1 MAWETP
7 AYSFAI
13 DFEEPHAECSAQ
25 MAPIPMMNVV
35 ALQNHGGVEQL
46 KLDRWPKPAVA
57 DHQALVEIK
66 ACGLNYM
73 DVFVMHG
80 MPDLHTTM
88 PRIPGGDIAGIVR
101 EVGKDVSA
109 DWVGKRVV
117 LFPRFPEGGVLG
129 ENGNGGLCEHIA
141 VDQRQLIEIPDGVGF
156 NEAAALPIAYGTSH
170 RMLFTRGH
178 IKAGEKV
185 LILGASGGVGVS
197 CLQFAKM
204 AGAEVFACTSSE
216 EKGRKLK
223 ELGADH
229 IINYVETP
237 EFSRA
242 VWTASGKTGVDVAVN
257 FTGGDT
263 WIQTQR
269 CMAVGGRILTC
280 GSTAG
285 HLCEIDVRFL
295 WHRETD
301 IIGSRAYVP
310 EDIVACLDHVAAGR
324 LRPVIESVLP
334 LERAGE
340 GVRLLEDR
348 RIFGKVIVTP

>member
-1 MAWETP
+1 METLTRMDTT
-7 AYSFAI
+7 STMRVI
-13 DFEEPHAECSAQ
+13 
-25 MAPIPMMNVV
+25 
-35 ALQNHGGVEQL
+35 ALQQHGGIEQL
-46 KLDRWPKPAVA
+46 KPDHWPRPVA
-57 DHQALVEIK
+57 ADGQALVEVK

-80 MPDLHTTM
+80 MPDLPTTM

-101 EVGKDVSA
+101 EVGANVSA

-117 LFPRFPEGGVLG
+117 LFPRFPKGGILG
-129 ENGNGGLCEHIA
+129 ENGNGGLCEFIA

-156 NEAAALPIAYGTSH
+156 DDAAALPIAYGTSH

-178 IKAGEKV
+178 VKAGEKV

-204 AGAEVFACTSSE
+204 AGAEVFACTSSA
-216 EKGRKLK
+216 EKGRKLR

-229 IINYVETP
+229 IINYAETP
-237 EFSRA
+237 EFSKP
-242 VWTASGKTGVDVAVN
+242 VWAASGKKGVDVAIN

-269 CMAVGGRILTC
+269 CMAAGGRILTC

-285 HLCEIDVRFL
+285 HMCEIDVRFL
-295 WHRETD
+295 WHRETE
-301 IIGSRAYVP
+301 IIGSRAYLP
-310 EDIVACLDHVAAGR
+310 SDIVACLDQVASGA
-324 LRPVIESVLP
+324 LKPVIESVFP
-334 LERAGE
+334 LEQAGA
-340 GVRLLEDR
+340 GVALLEDR
-348 RIFGKVIVTP
+348 KIFGKVIIRP

>member
-1 MAWETP
+1 MLNNTT
-7 AYSFAI
+7 
-13 DFEEPHAECSAQ
+13 
-25 MAPIPMMNVV
+25 MKVV
-35 ALQNHGGVEQL
+35 ALHAHGGIEQL
-46 KLDRWPKPAVA
+46 KFEDWKIPAPSEG
-57 DHQALVEIK
+57 QALVEIK

-80 MPDLHTTM
+80 MPDMPTVM

-101 EVGKDVSA
+101 SVGEGVPEN
-109 DWVGKRVV
+109 WIGKRVV
-117 LFPRFPEGGVLG
+117 LFPRFPTGGVLG
-129 ENGNGGLCEHIA
+129 ENGNGGLCEYIA
-141 VDQRQLIEIPDGVGF
+141 VDHHQLIAIPDTVGF
-156 NEAAALPIAYGTSH
+156 EEAAALPIAYGTSH
-170 RMLFTRGH
+170 RMLFTRGR

-204 AGAEVFACTSSE
+204 AGCEVFACTSSE

-242 VWTASGKTGVDVAVN
+242 VWTASGKKGVDVAIN

-285 HLCEIDVRFL
+285 HLSTIDVRFL
-295 WHRETD
+295 WHRETE

-310 EDIVACLDHVAAGR
+310 EDIVACLDHVASGR
-324 LRPVIESVLP
+324 LKPVMETRLP
-334 LERAGE
+334 LERAAE
-340 GVRLLEDR
+340 GVALLEGR

>member
-1 MAWETP
+1 
-7 AYSFAI
+7 
-13 DFEEPHAECSAQ
+13 
-25 MAPIPMMNVV
+25 MNVV
-35 ALQNHGGVEQL
+35 ALHAHGGIEQL
-46 KLDRWPKPAVA
+46 NYEQWERPSPAA
-57 DHQALVEIK
+57 GQALVEIK

-80 MPDLHTTM
+80 MPDMPTKM

-101 EVGKDVSA
+101 EVGADVPDS
-109 DWVGKRVV
+109 WVGTRVV
-117 LFPRFPEGGVLG
+117 LFPRFPTGGVLG
-129 ENGNGGLCEHIA
+129 ENGNGGLCEYIA
-141 VDQRQLIEIPDGVGF
+141 VDQRQLIAIPDAVSF
-156 NEAAALPIAYGTSH
+156 DEAAALPIAYGTSH
-170 RMLFTRGH
+170 RMLFTRGK

-204 AGAEVFACTSSE
+204 AGCEVFACTSSE
-216 EKGRKLK
+216 EKGRKLRD
-223 ELGADH
+223 LGADH

-242 VWTASGKTGVDVAVN
+242 VWTASGKTGVDVAIN

-269 CMAVGGRILTC
+269 CMATGGRILTC

-285 HLCEIDVRFL
+285 HISEIDIRFL
-295 WHRETD
+295 WHRETE

-310 EDIVACLDHVAAGR
+310 DDIVACLDFVASGR
-324 LRPVIESVLP
+324 LKPVMETRLP
-334 LERAGE
+334 LARAAE
-340 GVRLLEDR
+340 GVALLEGR
-348 RIFGKVIVTP
+348 RIFGKVIVNP

>member
-1 MAWETP
+1 
-7 AYSFAI
+7 
-13 DFEEPHAECSAQ
+13 
-25 MAPIPMMNVV
+25 MNVV
-35 ALQNHGGVEQL
+35 ALQAHGGTEQL
-46 KLDRWPKPAVA
+46 AFEQWERPSPAA
-57 DHQALVEIK
+57 DQALVEIK

-80 MPDLHTTM
+80 MPDMPTKM

-101 EVGKDVSA
+101 EVGADVSSA
-109 DWVGKRVV
+109 WVGKRVV
-117 LFPRFPEGGVLG
+117 LFPRFPTGGVLG
-129 ENGNGGLCEHIA
+129 ENGNGGLCEYIA
-141 VDQRQLIEIPDGVGF
+141 ADHRQLIEIPDGVSF
-156 NEAAALPIAYGTSH
+156 DEAAALPIAYGTSH
-170 RMLFTRGH
+170 RMLFTRGK

-204 AGAEVFACTSSE
+204 AGCEVFACTSSE
-216 EKGRKLK
+216 EKGRKLR

-242 VWTASGKTGVDVAVN
+242 VWVASGKKGVDVAIN

-269 CMAVGGRILTC
+269 CMAQGGRILTC

-285 HLCEIDVRFL
+285 HISEIDVRFL
-295 WHRETD
+295 WHRETE

-310 EDIVACLDHVAAGR
+310 DDIAACLDFVASGR
-324 LRPVIESVLP
+324 LKPVMETRLP
-334 LERAGE
+334 LERAAE
-340 GVRLLEDR
+340 GIALLEGR
-348 RIFGKVIVTP
+348 RIFGKVIVNP

>member
-1 MAWETP
+1 
-7 AYSFAI
+7 
-13 DFEEPHAECSAQ
+13 
-25 MAPIPMMNVV
+25 MNTTMKVV
-35 ALQNHGGVEQL
+35 ALQQHGGIEQL
-46 KLDRWPKPAVA
+46 KFEEWQRPVPA
-57 DHQALVEIK
+57 DGQALIEIK

-80 MPDLHTTM
+80 MPDMPTRM

-101 EVGKDVSA
+101 EVGKDVDAS
-109 DWVGKRVV
+109 WIGKRVV
-117 LFPRFPEGGVLG
+117 LFPRFPTGGVLG
-129 ENGNGGLCEHIA
+129 ENGNGGLCEFIA
-141 VDQRQLIEIPDGVGF
+141 VDGRQLIEIPDNVGF
-156 NEAAALPIAYGTSH
+156 DEAAALPIAYGTSH

-204 AGAEVFACTSSE
+204 AGCEVYACTSSE

-229 IINYVETP
+229 IIDYVETP

-242 VWTASGKTGVDVAVN
+242 VWTASGKKGVDVAIN

-285 HLCEIDVRFL
+285 HISSIDVRFL
-295 WHRETD
+295 WHRETE

-310 EDIVACLDHVAAGR
+310 EDIVACLDYVASGR
-324 LRPVIESVLP
+324 LKPVMETRLP
-334 LERAGE
+334 LERAAE
-340 GVRLLEDR
+340 GIALLAGR

>member
-1 MAWETP
+1 MSTASTMKV
-7 AYSFAI
+7 I
-13 DFEEPHAECSAQ
+13 
-25 MAPIPMMNVV
+25 
-35 ALQNHGGVEQL
+35 ALQKHGSIEDL
-46 KLDRWPKPAVA
+46 KLDHWPKPVPAA
-57 DHQALVEIK
+57 DQALVEIK

-80 MPDLHTTM
+80 MPDMPTTM

-109 DWVGKRVV
+109 DWIGKRVV
-117 LFPRFPEGGVLG
+117 LFPRFPTGGILG
-129 ENGNGGLCEHIA
+129 ENGNGGLCEFIA
-141 VDQRQLIEIPDGVGF
+141 VDQRQLIAIPDAVGF
-156 NEAAALPIAYGTSH
+156 DDAAALPIAYGTSH

-223 ELGADH
+223 QLGADH
-229 IINYVETP
+229 IINYVENP
-237 EFSRA
+237 DFSKA
-242 VWTASGKTGVDVAVN
+242 VWTASGKKGVDVAIN

-285 HLCEIDVRFL
+285 HMCEIDVRFL
-295 WHRETD
+295 WHRETE
-301 IIGSRAYVP
+301 IIGSRAYLP
-310 EDIVACLDHVAAGR
+310 DDIAACLDFVAAGK
-324 LRPVIESVLP
+324 LKPVIESVFP
-334 LERAGE
+334 LEQAGQ
-340 GVRLLEDR
+340 GIKLLEDR
-348 RIFGKVIVTP
+348 KIFGKVIIKP

>member
-1 MAWETP
+1 MRV
-7 AYSFAI
+7 I
-13 DFEEPHAECSAQ
+13 
-25 MAPIPMMNVV
+25 
-35 ALQNHGGVEQL
+35 ALQQHGGVEQL
-46 KLDRWPKPAVA
+46 KLDYWPKPSLG
-57 DHQALVEIK
+57 DDEALVEVK

-80 MPDLHTTM
+80 MPDVHTEM
-88 PRIPGGDIAGIVR
+88 PRIPGGDVAGIVR
-101 EVGKDVSA
+101 EVSANVSA
-109 DWVGKRVV
+109 DWIGKRVV
-117 LFPRFPEGGVLG
+117 LFPRLPKGGVLG
-129 ENGNGGLCEHIA
+129 ENGNGGLCEFIA
-141 VDQRQLIEIPDGVGF
+141 VDKRQLIEIPDGVGF
-156 NEAAALPIAYGTSH
+156 DDAAALPIAYGTSH

-178 IKAGEKV
+178 IKAGEKI

-204 AGAEVFACTSSE
+204 ASAEVFACTSSE

-237 EFSRA
+237 EFSKA
-242 VWTASGKTGVDVAVN
+242 VWIASGKKGVDVAVN

-263 WIQTQR
+263 WGQTQR

-295 WHRETD
+295 WHRETE
-301 IIGSRAYVP
+301 IIGSRAYLP

-324 LRPVIESVLP
+324 LRPVIESTFP
-334 LERAGE
+334 LEQAGE

-348 RIFGKVIVTP
+348 RIFGKVIIRP

>member
-1 MAWETP
+1 MRV
-7 AYSFAI
+7 I
-13 DFEEPHAECSAQ
+13 
-25 MAPIPMMNVV
+25 
-35 ALQNHGGVEQL
+35 ALQQHGGVEQL
-46 KLDRWPKPAVA
+46 KLDYWPKPSLG
-57 DHQALVEIK
+57 DNEALVEVK
-66 ACGLNYM
+66 SCGLNYM

-80 MPDLHTTM
+80 MPDVHTEM

-101 EVGKDVSA
+101 EVSAGVST
-109 DWVGKRVV
+109 DWIGKRVV
-117 LFPRFPEGGVLG
+117 LFPRLPKGGVLG
-129 ENGNGGLCEHIA
+129 ENGNGGLCEFIA
-141 VDQRQLIEIPDGVGF
+141 VDTRQLIEIPDGVGF
-156 NEAAALPIAYGTSH
+156 DDAAALPIAYGTSH

-237 EFSRA
+237 EFSKA
-242 VWTASGKTGVDVAVN
+242 VWVASGKKGVDVAVN

-263 WIQTQR
+263 WAQTQR

-295 WHRETD
+295 WHRETE
-301 IIGSRAYVP
+301 IIGSRAYLP
-310 EDIVACLDHVAAGR
+310 EDIVDCLDHVAAGR
-324 LRPVIESVLP
+324 LRPVIESTFP

-348 RIFGKVIVTP
+348 KIFGKVIIRP

>member
-1 MAWETP
+1 MNTP
-7 AYSFAI
+7 RMRVI
-13 DFEEPHAECSAQ
+13 
-25 MAPIPMMNVV
+25 
-35 ALQNHGGVEQL
+35 ALRQHGGIEQL
-46 KLDRWPKPAVA
+46 QLDRWPTPSVA
-57 DHQALVEIK
+57 ENEALVEVK

-73 DVFVMHG
+73 DVFVMRG
-80 MPDLHTTM
+80 MPDLHTEM

-101 EVGKDVSA
+101 EVGKNVSA
-109 DWVGKRVV
+109 EWVGKRVV
-117 LFPRFPEGGVLG
+117 LFPRFPGGGVLG
-129 ENGNGGLCEHIA
+129 EHGNGGLCELIA
-141 VDQRQLIEIPDGVGF
+141 VDQRQLIAIPDGVDF
-156 NEAAALPIAYGTSH
+156 ESAAALPIAYGTSH
-170 RMLFTRGH
+170 RMLFTRG
-178 IKAGEKV
+178 KVRAGEKI

-204 AGAEVFACTSSE
+204 AGMEVFACTSTE

-229 IINYVETP
+229 IINYVESS

-242 VWTASGKTGVDVAVN
+242 LWSASGKKGVDVAVN

-285 HLCEIDVRFL
+285 HMCEIDVRFL
-295 WHRETD
+295 WHRETE

-310 EDIVACLDHVAAGR
+310 EDIVACLDHVASGR
-324 LRPVIESVLP
+324 LKPVIETVLR
-334 LERAGE
+334 LEEAMK
-340 GVRLLEDR
+340 GVSLIEDR
-348 RIFGKVIVTP
+348 RIFGKVIVKP